1 MLAEYM
7 SKKANY
13 YFGNMAKDFQ
23 GFDFKTLIDYN
34 LLFILGLEKTSDL
47 NDKIAKLSAT
57 YWDYKGYY
65 NFSSDYKGS
74 FVYGLTLRLT
84 F

>member
-1 MLAEYM
+1 M

-23 GFDFKTLIDYN
+23 GFDFKPLIDYN

-47 NDKIAKLSAT
+47 NDKIAKLSAN

-74 FVYGLTLRLT
+74 FVYGLTLRLS